1 MPVPRCIAS
10 GKVTFTLFGPKWRKK
25 TTPVCMVPH
34 SAAGQQCG
42 LLAAMSNEVT
52 QTAPKLRSVLL
63 IQDDVQCAGII
74 RGILSDG
81 AACAFEIV
89 WVRHCKDGLER
100 LALNERCSPDA
111 QIHIAA
117 ILLDLSMSAA
127 SGIEALD
134 DLFLVAP
141 QIPILVMCTA
151 QEEVI
156 AKSAVTKGAQD
167 YLLKDR
173 IDSYSLPKAVQ
184 TMIERVTNVEAA
196 FEQNERAQ
204 VTLNSIGDAVITTGL
219 DGRVTY
225 LNPVAESLTGWCQ
238 HEAVGRPIEE
248 VFRIVDGHTRTV
260 MTNPMIEA
268 ISANVTVALSS
279 NCILIRRDG
288 QEFAIED
295 SVAPIHDRRGRVTGA
310 VMVFDDVSEA
320 RAQSLRMSYQA
331 QHDSLTNLP
340 NRALINE
347 QLMQAVALAQR
358 NRHQMA
364 VLFIDLDRFKYI
376 NDSLGHEIGDRLLK
390 SVAVRLLGCVRTS
403 DTAGRIGGDEFV
415 VLLTQVAQAQ
425 DAAIC
430 AEKIIQS
437 LSAPYL
443 IDAHQLHVT
452 VSIGVATCPQDGIDA
467 TTLMKH
473 ADLAMYHAKESG
485 RNNYKFFQSDMNRR
499 AVAHLNLE
507 HDLRHALEHGEFILV
522 FQPTINLAT
531 RRVTGIEALLRW
543 RHPTRGLLLPEK
555 FITVA
560 EESGCIVAIGRWV
573 LLAACRQAKLWENA
587 CMPRMPMAVNC
598 SAVELRDRNFVA
610 GVAEILAAT
619 GLEPSNLVL
628 ELTETVLMQDIE
640 STARVL
646 QSLKAIGVHLAL
658 DDFGTG
664 FSSLSHLQRFP
675 IDVLKI
681 DRSFIRNLSAD
692 SSDASIVGAVIGMA
706 DSLRMRVVAEGVE
719 TEQQLVVLEEQ
730 SCPEAQGYY
739 FSRPLIAEDLTALMW
754 QEQWRQT
761 A

>member
-1 MPVPRCIAS
+1 
-10 GKVTFTLFGPKWRKK
+10 
-25 TTPVCMVPH
+25 
-34 SAAGQQCG
+34 
-42 LLAAMSNEVT
+42 MSNEVA
-52 QTAPKLRSVLL
+52 QLVPKSRSVLL
-63 IQDDVQCAGII
+63 IEDDAQAAEIVH
-74 RGILSDG
+74 GILGD
-81 AACAFEIV
+81 AAAGSFEII
-89 WVRHCKDGLER
+89 WVKDCNDGLEL
-100 LALNERCSPDA
+100 LALNARSSPDVKL
-111 QIHIAA
+111 QIAA
-117 ILLDLSMSAA
+117 ILLDISPSPAGGLAA
-127 SGIEALD
+127 FD
-134 DLFLVAP
+134 DLFLAAP
-141 QIPILVMCTA
+141 QIPILVMCSEG
-151 QEEVI
+151 QEAI
-156 AKSAVTKGAQD
+156 AKSAVIKGAQD
-167 YLLKDR
+167 YLLLGH
-173 IDSYSLPKAVQ
+173 IDSYSLSKAVQ
-184 TMIERVTNVEAA
+184 SMIERMSNAEAL

-204 VTLNSIGDAVITTGL
+204 VTLNSIGDAVITSDC

-225 LNPVAESLTGWCQ
+225 LNPVAESLTGWRQ
-238 HEAVGRPIEE
+238 HEAIGRPVEE
-248 VFRIVDGHTRTV
+248 VFRIVEELGRTV
-260 MTNPMIEA
+260 VANPMIRA
-268 ISANVTVALSS
+268 IRENATVALTP
-279 NCILIRRDG
+279 NCILVRRDG
-288 QEFAIED
+288 REFAIED

-320 RAQSLRMSYQA
+320 RAQTLRMSYQA

-347 QLMQAVALAQR
+347 QLLQAVALAQR

-376 NDSLGHEIGDRLLK
+376 NDSLGHEIGDRVLQL
-390 SVAVRLLGCVRTS
+390 VAGRLSECVRIS
-403 DTAGRIGGDEFV
+403 DTAARIGGDEFL

-430 AEKIIQS
+430 AEKIVQS

-443 IDAHQLHVT
+443 IDAHHLNMT
-452 VSIGVATCPQDGIDA
+452 VSIGVSTFPQDGVDA
-467 TTLMKH
+467 TTLMKN

-499 AVAHLNLE
+499 AMAHLGLE
-507 HDLRHALEHGEFILV
+507 NDLRHALERDEFLLE

-531 RRVTGIEALLRW
+531 RRVTGVEALLRW

-555 FITVA
+555 FMSVA

-573 LLAACRQAKLWENA
+573 LLAACRQAKSWQDA
-587 CMPRMPMAVNC
+587 CMPPMPMAVNC
-598 SAVELRDRNFVA
+598 SAVELRDSKFVA
-610 GVAEILAAT
+610 GVAEILAAS

-628 ELTETVLMQDIE
+628 ELTETVLMQDME
-640 STARVL
+640 SMAQVL

-681 DRSFIRNLSAD
+681 DQSFIRNLSVD
-692 SSDASIVGAVIGMA
+692 SNDAGIVGAVVGMG

-739 FSRPLIAEDLTALMW
+739 FSRPLIADDLTALLW

>member
-1 MPVPRCIAS
+1 
-10 GKVTFTLFGPKWRKK
+10 
-25 TTPVCMVPH
+25 MVPH
-34 SAAGQQCG
+34 SVAERQCG
-42 LLAAMSNEVT
+42 LLAAMSNELT
-52 QTAPKLRSVLL
+52 QTKPKPRSVLL
-63 IQDDVQCAGII
+63 IQDDRQCAAII
-74 RGILSDG
+74 RDILSD
-81 AACAFEIV
+81 AAAGGFEIV

-100 LALNERCSPDA
+100 LALNERSSPDA
-111 QIHIAA
+111 ALQIAA
-117 ILLDLSMSAA
+117 ILLDSSTSVA
-127 SGIEALD
+127 SGLEAFD
-134 DLFLVAP
+134 GLFQAAP
-141 QIPILVMCTA
+141 QIPILLLCTT
-151 QEEVI
+151 QEEAI
-156 AKSAVTKGAQD
+156 AKSAVIKGAQD
-167 YLLKDR
+167 YLLKNH
-173 IDSYSLPKAVQ
+173 IDGYSLPKAVQ
-184 TMIERVTNVEAA
+184 NMIERVTNVDPA
-196 FEQNERAQ
+196 FEQSERAQ
-204 VTLNSIGDAVITTGL
+204 VTLNSIGDAVVATGL

-225 LNPVAESLTGWCQ
+225 LNPVAESLTGWSQ

-260 MTNPMIEA
+260 MANPMIEA
-268 ISANVTVALSS
+268 ISSDMTVALSL

-347 QLMQAVALAQR
+347 QLLQAVALAQR

-376 NDSLGHEIGDRLLK
+376 NDSLGHEVGDRLLQ
-390 SVAVRLLGCVRTS
+390 SVGVRLLGCVRTS

-415 VLLTQVAQAQ
+415 VLLSQVAQAQ

-430 AEKIIQS
+430 AEKIIKS
-437 LSAPYL
+437 LSAPFL
-443 IDAHQLHVT
+443 IDAHQLNVT
-452 VSIGVATCPQDGIDA
+452 VSIGVATSPKDGTDA

-473 ADLAMYHAKESG
+473 ADLAMYYAKESG

-499 AVAHLNLE
+499 AVDHLNLE
-507 HDLRHALEHGEFILV
+507 HDLRHALEHDEFILF

-531 RRVTGIEALLRW
+531 RRVTGVEALLRW
-543 RHPTRGLLLPEK
+543 RHPTRGLLYPET
-555 FITVA
+555 FMAVA

-573 LLAACRQAKLWENA
+573 LLAACRQAKLWQDA
-587 CMPRMPMAVNC
+587 CMPPLPMAVNC
-598 SAVELRDRNFVA
+598 SAVELRERNFVV
-610 GVAEILAAT
+610 GVADILAAS

-664 FSSLSHLQRFP
+664 YSSLTHLQRFP

-681 DRSFIRNLSAD
+681 DRSFIRNLSAE
-692 SSDASIVGAVIGMA
+692 SNDASIVAAVIGMA
-706 DSLRMRVVAEGVE
+706 DGLRMRVVAEGVE

-739 FSRPLIAEDLTALMW
+739 FTRPLIAEDLTELLW
-754 QEQWRQT
+754 REQWRQT